1 MNELKTM
8 KDNFIKVLGK
18 TVEFYNPKIKYQKY
32 VKKGLKTFETSI
44 LEGYIICKHPQFK
57 DYTILSKLKNIK
69 GFKYFLNGH
78 KQNQKEIIE
87 FVIKC
92 KTHED
97 ENGYLQQDFFEPS
110 IHTQARFISGLFT
123 NMIFSIVSKRDNKL
137 VIRVEN
143 ILTTINNKTNYQYRT
158 V

>member
-1 MNELKTM
+1 M
-8 KDNFIKVLGK
+8 
-18 TVEFYNPKIKYQKY
+18 
-32 VKKGLKTFETSI
+32 
-44 LEGYIICKHPQFK
+44 EGYIICKHPQFK
-57 DYTILSKLKNIK
+57 DYTLLSKLKNIK

-87 FVIKC
+87 FVTKC

-137 VIRVEN
+137 VIRLEN
-143 ILTTINNKTNYQYRT
+143 ILTTINNKTNDQYRT